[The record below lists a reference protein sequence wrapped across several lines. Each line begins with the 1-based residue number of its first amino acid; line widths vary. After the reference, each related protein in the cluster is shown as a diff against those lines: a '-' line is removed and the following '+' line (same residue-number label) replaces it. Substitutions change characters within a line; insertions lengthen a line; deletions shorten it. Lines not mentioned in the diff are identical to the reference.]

1 MTLSISLFSI
11 MMVILASNHPTNS
24 GAVPKS
30 NLQQEVLA
38 NVRMQRSL
46 AERNMEH
53 TRRGRK
59 SEKKRQKN
67 QKKSAKKQERKP
79 ERKGHK
85 TSKRVKAVSGKR
97 MSGTQRSDFELRAC
111 DYVDLVEIGHRQR
124 SDWDC
129 GQGQKFVFKV
139 FFFVFNLLIT

>member
-1 MTLSISLFSI
+1 
-11 MMVILASNHPTNS
+11 
-24 GAVPKS
+24 
-30 NLQQEVLA
+30 
-38 NVRMQRSL
+38 
-46 AERNMEH
+46 MEH

-97 MSGTQRSDFELRAC
+97 MSGTQRSDFELRWSANAPRK
-111 DYVDLVEIGHRQR
+111 G
-124 SDWDC
+124 S
-129 GQGQKFVFKV
+129 
-139 FFFVFNLLIT
+139 